1 MRLYDLFLAGS
12 SVDNWD
18 VLDDLITRDEG
29 ERKDQEK
36 MYAKYTLLGG
46 RGGLH
51 FNIIDRYLNVS
62 CNLWQMRN
70 NFIGFLFIFSTN

>member
-1 MRLYDLFLAGS
+1 MPLYDLFLAGS
-12 SVDNWD
+12 SIDNWD

-46 RGGLH
+46 SH
-51 FNIIDRYLNVS
+51 TY
-62 CNLWQMRN
+62 
-70 NFIGFLFIFSTN
+70 

>member
-18 VLDDLITRDEG
+18 VLEDLITRDEG

-36 MYAKYTLLGG
+36 MYAKYTLLGVG
-46 RGGLH
+46 EGHALT
-51 FNIIDRYLNVS
+51 L
-62 CNLWQMRN
+62 L
-70 NFIGFLFIFSTN
+70 IGT

>member
-1 MRLYDLFLAGS
+1 MVTGRLDLSTFYSTTTLNKLSFLIISIRFYDLFLAGS

-36 MYAKYTLLGG
+36 MYANTK
-46 RGGLH
+46 
-51 FNIIDRYLNVS
+51 
-62 CNLWQMRN
+62 
-70 NFIGFLFIFSTN
+70 

>member
-1 MRLYDLFLAGS
+1 VVTGRLDLSTFYSTTTLNKLSFLIISIRFYDLFLAGS

-36 MYAKYTLLGG
+36 MYANTK
-46 RGGLH
+46 
-51 FNIIDRYLNVS
+51 
-62 CNLWQMRN
+62 
-70 NFIGFLFIFSTN
+70 

>member
-36 MYAKYTLLGG
+36 MYAKYTLLGVS
-46 RGGLH
+46 H
-51 FNIIDRYLNVS
+51 FHVVDRYLNVS
-62 CNLWQMRN
+62 CNLWHMRN
-70 NFIGFLFIFSTN
+70 NFKGFLFISSTN

>member
-1 MRLYDLFLAGS
+1 MPLYDLFLAGS
-12 SVDNWD
+12 SIDNWD

-46 RGGLH
+46 GLTL
-51 FNIIDRYLNVS
+51 IDRYLNVS
-62 CNLWQMRN
+62 CNLWQTRN
-70 NFIGFLFIFSTN
+70 NFTGFLFIFSIN